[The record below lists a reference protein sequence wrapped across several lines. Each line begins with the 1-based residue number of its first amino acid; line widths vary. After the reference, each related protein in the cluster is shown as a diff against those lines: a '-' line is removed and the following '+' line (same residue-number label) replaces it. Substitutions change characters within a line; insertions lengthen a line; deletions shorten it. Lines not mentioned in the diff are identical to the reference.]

1 MALTRW
7 DPFNEVARIQN
18 TIDRMFGDGWSRQFR
33 SYPAEGGHVLPL
45 DVYETPTKLVVRAQ
59 VPGVTRDRV
68 TVTAERGTL
77 TIQAHVPSDTEAPE
91 AKEYRWHYR
100 GIWHGDMVRSI
111 ALPPTVD
118 AEKAS
123 ATFVDGVLTLRIPK
137 MEAAKPRQIPISV
150 N

>member
-1 MALTRW
+1 MAITRW

-18 TIDRMFGDGWSRQFR
+18 TIDRMFGDSLARPFR
-33 SYPAEGGHVLPL
+33 YVSAEGAHVLPL
-45 DVYETPTKLVVRAQ
+45 DVYETPTELVVRAQ
-59 VPGVTRDRV
+59 VPGVTRDQV

-77 TIQAHVPSDTEAPE
+77 TIQAHVPSDAEAPE

-100 GIWHGDMVRSI
+100 EIWHGDVARSI

-118 AEKAS
+118 PEKAG
-123 ATFVDGVLTLRIPK
+123 ATFTDGVLTLRIPK
-137 MEAAKPRQIPISV
+137 VEAAKPRQIPISV